1 MLNSIDAS
9 PPKYKS
15 NPLFVAKVT
24 RSINT
29 RVTENNNA
37 LNLLKQAAES
47 TFADSFG
54 NHTVKT
60 STICQKDLNG
70 KV

>member
-1 MLNSIDAS
+1 MLNSIDAFPS
-9 PPKYKS
+9 HYKS
-15 NPLFVAKVT
+15 NPLFFAKVT

-29 RVTENNNA
+29 RVTENTNA

-47 TFADSFG
+47 TFADSFA

-60 STICQKDLNG
+60 SKVCQEDLNG